1 MHGLKGKVYIFW
13 EGHNILWNLHRNLS
27 GCSASQITMEISQN
41 VEAFSE
47 YMNFKNKQNCFFFIK
62 VDDIMAEDY
71 LPRED
76 DILRARKITQGMDQ
90 LTFKQNVSF
99 I

>member
-1 MHGLKGKVYIFW
+1 MKTL
-13 EGHNILWNLHRNLS
+13 LS
-27 GCSASQITMEISQN
+27 PCI
-41 VEAFSE
+41 
-47 YMNFKNKQNCFFFIK
+47 IK

-90 LTFKQNVSF
+90 LTFKQTVSF
-99 I
+99 IFLNIYLI

>member
-1 MHGLKGKVYIFW
+1 M
-13 EGHNILWNLHRNLS
+13 
-27 GCSASQITMEISQN
+27 
-41 VEAFSE
+41 
-47 YMNFKNKQNCFFFIK
+47 
-62 VDDIMAEDY
+62 DDIMAEDY

-99 I
+99 IF

>member
-1 MHGLKGKVYIFW
+1 
-13 EGHNILWNLHRNLS
+13 
-27 GCSASQITMEISQN
+27 
-41 VEAFSE
+41 
-47 YMNFKNKQNCFFFIK
+47 
-62 VDDIMAEDY
+62 MAEDY

-99 I
+99 IFQIQAFLDFRGFRFTAVYNSILFSSPLVLLSK

>member
-1 MHGLKGKVYIFW
+1 
-13 EGHNILWNLHRNLS
+13 
-27 GCSASQITMEISQN
+27 
-41 VEAFSE
+41 
-47 YMNFKNKQNCFFFIK
+47 
-62 VDDIMAEDY
+62 MAEDY

-99 I
+99 IQIPYARHYNQLLIRNRS